1 MSTCIAFFRGINV
14 GGHNKLSMTEL
25 VELFD
30 KIGIRD
36 ARTYIQTGNV
46 VFRCTRQQ
54 RPEVARRIGNAI
66 QNSHG
71 FQPGLLVIPIQEV
84 EHAVAANPYRDE
96 ARKDP
101 KSLHLWFLSEV
112 PANPD
117 LDALDRVKDGT
128 ERFSLQKK
136 IFYLHAPDGIGQSRV
151 AARIEQALGVQA
163 TSRNWQTVT
172 RTLELAW
179 HLP

>member
-1 MSTCIAFFRGINV
+1 MSICIAFFRGINV
-14 GGHNKLSMTEL
+14 GGHNKLPMTEL

-30 KIGIRD
+30 KIGVRD
-36 ARTYIQTGNV
+36 ARTYIQSGNV

-54 RPEVARRIGNAI
+54 RPEVARRIVNAV

-71 FQPGLLVIPIQEV
+71 FQPGVLVIPIQEL
-84 EHAVAANPYRDE
+84 EHAVAANPYQE

-101 KSLHLWFLSEV
+101 KSLHLWFLAEL
-112 PANPD
+112 PASPD
-117 LDALDRVKDGT
+117 LDALERVKAAAEHFT
-128 ERFSLQKK
+128 LHRK

-151 AARIEQALGVQA
+151 AARVEQALGVQA